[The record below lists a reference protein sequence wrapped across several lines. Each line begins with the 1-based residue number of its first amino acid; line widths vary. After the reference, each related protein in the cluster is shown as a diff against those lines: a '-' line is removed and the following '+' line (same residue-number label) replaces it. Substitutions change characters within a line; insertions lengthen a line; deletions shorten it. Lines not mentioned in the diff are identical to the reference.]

1 MKHSLSPVLL
11 LLTTCGIADGLSRD
25 PIRGQLADRSLPGT
39 SSRSSS
45 PPPNVINASGRPN
58 KIEELNIS
66 SIQNRKQAMRSIFVA
81 GAVGLLSS
89 TLSPSPSTA
98 FDNTF
103 PVELSDVDDRN
114 KIVTIGQ
121 RSNSQQRKE
130 NAELAKIKMDQN
142 LASFNLRNDLLP
154 SLTWGLALFFAAGSR
169 SNPLATPLA
178 NIVYDEKEEK
188 WLEDR
193 NAGLF
198 SPLPLPFLI
207 LLGFVFL
214 ILGTITQYVFLQL
227 AEGDSGVCA
236 QLAGVALINGGFFE
250 FGRIASGEKRMTR
263 DEKDRA
269 VQLNEE
275 FDVFAEQRL
284 KQGGNCHRLDI
295 VKSFRRYYGKYR
307 QADSQEYPLTDL
319 EIEKLLR
326 FWNEKKN
333 GGKAEMTSSGFYYG
347 IQINTDADVF
357 AAR

>member
-1 MKHSLSPVLL
+1 MKLYMLL
-11 LLTTCGIADGLSRD
+11 VLTTCGVAVGLSRD
-25 PIRGQLADRSLPGT
+25 CSRLADRSVIGT
-39 SSRSSS
+39 TRVSTSVPPKVASSS
-45 PPPNVINASGRPN
+45 VRSKAMKESNN
-58 KIEELNIS
+58 S
-66 SIQNRKQAMRSIFVA
+66 SIQNRKEALRSIFAA
-81 GAVGLLSS
+81 GTAGLLAS
-89 TLSPSPSTA
+89 TLSPSPSAA
-98 FDNTF
+98 FDSTF
-103 PVELSDVDDRN
+103 PIELTDVDDRN
-114 KIVTIGQ
+114 KVVTIGQ

-130 NAELAKIKMDQN
+130 NAELTKIKMDQN
-142 LASFNLRNDLLP
+142 LASFNLKNDFLP
-154 SLTWGLALFFAAGSR
+154 SLTWGLALFFASGSR

-178 NIVYDEKEEK
+178 NVIYDGKEEK

-198 SPLPLPFLI
+198 SPLPLPFLV

-269 VQLNEE
+269 VQLNDE
-275 FDVFAEQRL
+275 FNEFAENRL
-284 KQGGNCHRLDI
+284 KEGGNCHRSDI
-295 VKSFRRYYGKYR
+295 VKSFRRYYAKYR

-333 GGKAEMTSSGFYYG
+333 DGKAEMTSSGFYYG

-357 AAR
+357 VAR

>member
-1 MKHSLSPVLL
+1 MKNFLSFVLPTL
-11 LLTTCGIADGLSRD
+11 AICRVADALSSKD
-25 PIRGQLADRSLPGT
+25 PIRRWVPDRSLTAST
-39 SSRSSS
+39 SRGSSIA
-45 PPPNVINASGRPN
+45 PNVREEARSNN
-58 KIEELNIS
+58 QIEELNS
-66 SIQNRKQAMRSIFVA
+66 STVQNRKQALRSIFVA
-81 GAVGLLSS
+81 STVGILSA
-89 TLSPSPSTA
+89 TISPSPSTA
-98 FDNTF
+98 FDSTF
-103 PVELSDVDDRN
+103 PVELTDIDDKN
-114 KIVTIGQ
+114 KVVTIGQ
-121 RSNSQQRKE
+121 RSNAQQRKE

-142 LASFNLRNDLLP
+142 LASFNLKNDFLP
-154 SLTWGLALFFAAGSR
+154 SLTWGLALFFASGSR

-178 NIVYDEKEEK
+178 NAIYDEKEEK

-198 SPLPLPFLI
+198 SPLPLPFLF

-214 ILGTITQYVFLQL
+214 IMGTITQYIFLQL

-275 FDVFAEQRL
+275 FAEFAEKRL
-284 KQGGNCHRLDI
+284 QQGGNCHRLDI
-295 VKSFRRYYGKYR
+295 VKSFRRYFSKYR
-307 QADSQEYPLTDL
+307 QADSQQYPLTDL

-333 GGKAEMTSSGFYYG
+333 GRKAEMTSSGFYYG

-357 AAR
+357 A